1 MKYEINRIDLQGVNS
16 YLIKTEKGNILV
28 DSGGPMF
35 LDKAYNS
42 RREQIVN
49 KLTELSCT
57 KENLLL
63 IVLTHGDCDHS
74 YNARYL
80 SDLYEV
86 PIALHKE
93 DVYLVNQLTSE
104 AILLNCKYKSIKYRI
119 IMRFIKPIMKKVSNK
134 IASAFEGFLPRVS
147 IEDGMRLDEYGLE
160 GTIVHI
166 PGHTNG
172 SIAIITDQG
181 DCIVGDTYA
190 NLKKPGPAMNALDFN
205 QLTDSLRKLSTYTVK
220 KMYPGHGAPYR
231 IE

>member
-1 MKYEINRIDLQGVNS
+1 
-16 YLIKTEKGNILV
+16 
-28 DSGGPMF
+28 
-35 LDKAYNS
+35 
-42 RREQIVN
+42 
-49 KLTELSCT
+49 
-57 KENLLL
+57 
-63 IVLTHGDCDHS
+63 
-74 YNARYL
+74 
-80 SDLYEV
+80 
-86 PIALHKE
+86 
-93 DVYLVNQLTSE
+93 
-104 AILLNCKYKSIKYRI
+104 
-119 IMRFIKPIMKKVSNK
+119 MRFIKPIMKKVSNK

-190 NLKKPGPAMNALDFN
+190 NLKKPEPAMNALDFN
-205 QLTDSLRKLSTYTVK
+205 QLTNSLRKLSTYTVK